1 MLSLRKRN
9 GQSTAEYA
17 ILIGVVIAAVIGMQ
31 TWVGRSLKAK
41 IRDAAL
47 NTGNAVTGYPTNIFT
62 TDLFE
67 PGISGTT
74 QTTQSGGETLTRTTS
89 GGALTRTYDQ
99 STNRSGNQISPDINE
114 PGNTPAP

>member
-47 NTGNAVTGYPTNIFT
+47 NSSQVVADFPTNVFNT
-62 TDLFE
+62 ELFE
-67 PGISGTT
+67 PGTSSATT
-74 QTTQSGGETLTRTTS
+74 TTRGGGETMTRTIA
-89 GGALTRTYDQ
+89 GGATTRTYNE
-99 STNRSGNQISPDINE
+99 STNRTGNVTSPDINTSGYVN
-114 PGNTPAP
+114 P